1 MNLRATRR
9 ELIRAYFTFDGRSLA
24 LFRVGLATVLIVD
37 LLRRVPWLRD
47 FYSNAGLLPNHTV
60 LWRPPLPRL
69 FSVFFMASQRE
80 EAAVGFAIAF
90 VCFFCL
96 LVGWRTRLFHL
107 LSFAMTT
114 SLHNRILFA
123 ENWGAVA
130 LGALMLWTAFSP
142 LGRRFSVDA
151 LLASLRAGKG
161 EGPADIAARRLPP
174 ADERPAVSLAVLAL
188 LLQLAVIYFFN
199 FEHKSGATW
208 RDGTAV
214 HYVLYQERI
223 VTWLG
228 VWTREH
234 APFAVTKALTRGT
247 LVIEASAPALILTPI
262 FWRYTRV
269 LAAALLVGLHGGIAL
284 MVNLGI
290 FSAAMLAYYP
300 LLIDSIYWDWLGR
313 RVRAREKRPLLA
325 FYDADCGVCFQVV
338 RVLVRLDPFERV
350 TWVPNHEVALL
361 PADMDPALLE
371 QTILVVDADSP
382 RSQRRWTRSDA
393 FAHIFMALP
402 TGRLWGWALLVP
414 GVRGV
419 AGLVYDRLARNR
431 ARISG
436 WLGLG
441 ACDVPSR
448 TDASSASSAFEAP
461 APSSSPPAR
470 ALLRRSLA
478 ILRELGV
485 ALLLFVLGADLLVSN
500 GAVPQA
506 LRWHGRPAWMAQV
519 LMYPHIF
526 ESWGLFSP
534 DAPLGDEMLV
544 VDAVTS
550 DGRHV
555 DPYNEVGSRVHSL
568 PVDDIPVR
576 LGHDSMFCD
585 YTLRIPGEGA
595 YHQALQ
601 DWILRYPE
609 RTHRPQDAIV
619 SFEVTKLEHAS
630 PAPGQTRPHD
640 VRRHVLIKWP
650 AR

>member
-24 LFRVGLATVLIVD
+24 VFRVGLASVLIVD

-69 FSVFFMASQRE
+69 FSVFFVASQPE
-80 EAAVGFAIAF
+80 EAAVGFALAF

-96 LVGWRTRLFHL
+96 LVGWRTRLFHV
-107 LSFAMTT
+107 LSFAMST

-130 LGALMLWTAFSP
+130 LGALMLWTAFLP
-142 LGRRFSVDA
+142 LGRRYSVDA
-151 LLASLRAGKG
+151 LLASLRAGRD

-174 ADERPAVSLAVLAL
+174 PDVRPATSLAVLAV
-188 LLQLAVIYFFN
+188 LLQLAVIYYFN

-234 APFAVTKALTRGT
+234 APFAFTRALTLGT

-262 FWRYTRV
+262 FWRYTRLLAVV
-269 LAAALLVGLHGGIAL
+269 LLAGLHGGIAL

-300 LLIDSIYWDWLGR
+300 LLVDGMVWDWLAR
-313 RVRAREKRPLLA
+313 RASAHDRSLIA
-325 FYDADCGVCFQVV
+325 FYDADCGICFRVV
-338 RVLVRLDPFERV
+338 RVVARLDPFGRV
-350 TWVPNHEVALL
+350 TWAPNRETSRL
-361 PADMDPALLE
+361 PAGIDAALLE
-371 QTILVVDADSP
+371 QTILVVDPATQ
-382 RSQRRWTRSDA
+382 RSWTRSDA

-402 TGRLWGWALLVP
+402 GGRLWGWGLLVP
-414 GVRGV
+414 GVRSVAGV
-419 AGLVYDRLARNR
+419 AYDWFAARR

-436 WLGLG
+436 WVGLG
-441 ACDVPSR
+441 ACDVPS
-448 TDASSASSAFEAP
+448 AAGAPPVKSEPAGPAP
-461 APSSSPPAR
+461 ARLFLRR
-470 ALLRRSLA
+470 ALGV
-478 ILRELGV
+478 LRELGV
-485 ALLLFVLGADLLVSN
+485 AAALFVLGADLLVSN
-500 GAVPQA
+500 AGVPAA
-506 LRWHGRPAWMAQV
+506 LRWQGRPQWMAQAI
-519 LMYPHIF
+519 MYPHIF

-544 VDAVTS
+544 VDAITT

-595 YHQALQ
+595 YHGALQ

-609 RTHRPQDAIV
+609 RTRRPEDAIV

-630 PAPGQTRPHD
+630 PAPGQARPHG
-640 VRRHVLIKWP
+640 VRRHVIIKWP
-650 AR
+650 ASPPR